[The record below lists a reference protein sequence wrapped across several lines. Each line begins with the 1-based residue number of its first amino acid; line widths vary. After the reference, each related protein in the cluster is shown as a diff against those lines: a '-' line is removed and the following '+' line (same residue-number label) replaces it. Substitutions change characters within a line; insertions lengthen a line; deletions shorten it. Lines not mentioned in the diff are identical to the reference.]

1 MFTLE
6 TPSWNGRQSSTSWM
20 PQTSPASVFFADAP
34 YRSVFAPCL
43 AVKRKGRCPVTEA
56 SQGVQVAER
65 YESPKHVRDH
75 VRRKKFRTFS
85 NWFAQRLFP
94 QRGEKTG
101 RAPAGSAASRLHAL
115 KAHEHVIP
123 DRPQKRQV
131 RNALVYSAQQS
142 EHSRIL
148 AEDWLQVRWRNCYAG
163 SCAGAHDESW

>member
-1 MFTLE
+1 
-6 TPSWNGRQSSTSWM
+6 M

-94 QRGEKTG
+94 QRGEKNWEGACRLGSITPP
-101 RAPAGSAASRLHAL
+101 RA
-115 KAHEHVIP
+115 
-123 DRPQKRQV
+123 
-131 RNALVYSAQQS
+131 QS
-142 EHSRIL
+142 TRACDPRSTSKE
-148 AEDWLQVRWRNCYAG
+148 
-163 SCAGAHDESW
+163 AGAKCPCLFGAAIGALEDTCGRLAPGTMAELLCRFLCRSA